1 MALVK
6 SKIKD
11 ELKKAYSDALYR
23 FIEIMKQSSGNPDQL
38 PVAIAAAADIFST
51 TTSDSI
57 DAYIK
62 SAIITI
68 PAGTKVAVDPFTTAA
83 AANTATG
90 TAATGTA
97 AASTTTGITTTD
109 VTNLIK
115 STTYKGAT
123 IEITVPATIS

>member
-90 TAATGTA
+90 TGTA
-97 AASTTTGITTTD
+97 AGGTATGLTTTD